1 VDFVGALSGGMER
14 VSLQSLS
21 RENLWLAPAVALE
34 HTNKVFDLNAG
45 IRARLGGKVL
55 AGAGLSFA
63 SLKNLYFYKN
73 DTTDA
78 SKFQVEYDLGT
89 TKRTNFYVSLLYTH
103 SDVAKVSL
111 QGDYFA
117 YATDEIPE
125 AWHRPG
131 YRVTLGASYN
141 LFEKIIFNADMIM
154 QGNMKAFDPEAD
166 KTVKLKSAFDLNF
179 RAEYLVSDTF
189 SAFVDLNN
197 ITSNKYPVFL
207 NYPVRGFQVGVGI
220 TWKF

>member
-1 VDFVGALSGGMER
+1 
-14 VSLQSLS
+14 
-21 RENLWLAPAVALE
+21 
-34 HTNKVFDLNAG
+34 
-45 IRARLGGKVL
+45 
-55 AGAGLSFA
+55 
-63 SLKNLYFYKN
+63 
-73 DTTDA
+73 
-78 SKFQVEYDLGT
+78 LGT